1 MSNDFKKTILI
12 NPEIFN
18 ISAKTKKNRDKKQ
31 PINIPLISPNILKNK
46 LLKRIK
52 EHKTNEI
59 TEHKN
64 MDVNN
69 DIKYTNEFNDSIEY
83 LQSLSNK
90 NKKDEHEKQK
100 QRYKEDLSRK
110 TLRNNFSINTENLT
124 QPYVQLELP
133 DELKQNYYN
142 NVDNISQPI
151 KLNYNIDK
159 DIPYGCLKG
168 GFKKTYRNY
177 KINCN
182 NQISEENVSE
192 REFKLNKLKEKIL
205 SKRQSEIINNSNLQN
220 DSYSNEIA
228 KLLVNPETPKLLV
241 NPETPKLLVNT
252 EIPKSLVNTELNN
265 NNTSNEISS
274 NQPITKLIKQTTL
287 RKHILG
293 KSRNQKTVS
302 IFIKDKNTQKK
313 ILNAQKELKKKDIPS
328 IKKYLHSHNLM
339 MAGSNAPNDV
349 IRKMYE
355 SAVLSGEI
363 TNNNKEIII
372 HNLMKQ

>member
-1 MSNDFKKTILI
+1 MSNDFKKTIII

-59 TEHKN
+59 TENKN
-64 MDVNN
+64 IHVNN

-90 NKKDEHEKQK
+90 NKKDEYEKQK
-100 QRYKEDLSRK
+100 QRYKEELSRK

-177 KINCN
+177 KTNCN
-182 NQISEENVSE
+182 NQISEENISE
-192 REFKLNKLKEKIL
+192 REFKLNKLKEKML

-220 DSYSNEIA
+220 DSYS
-228 KLLVNPETPKLLV
+228 T
-241 NPETPKLLVNT
+241 ETPKLLVNT
-252 EIPKSLVNTELNN
+252 ETPKSFVNTETPKLLVNTETPKSFVNNELNN
-265 NNTSNEISS
+265 NDTSNEISS

-287 RKHILG
+287 KKHILG

-313 ILNAQKELKKKDIPS
+313 ILNAQKELKKKDLPS

-355 SAVLSGEI
+355 SAILSGEV
-363 TNNNKEIII
+363 TNKNKEIII

>member
-142 NVDNISQPI
+142 NVDNITQPI

-241 NPETPKLLVNT
+241 ST

-355 SAVLSGEI
+355 SAILSGEV
-363 TNNNKEIII
+363 TNKNKEIII